1 MAKPPKKKPDLAET
15 EKSVRR
21 ISAGLGWVRDLPDP
35 RDRIY
40 SAPLEVLKALPDHTE
55 IEPEFPIYD
64 QGRIGSCTA
73 NALAGAV
80 QFDRKKNKQSPDF
93 IPSRLFIY
101 FNERQIEGHIANDAG
116 AQLRDGI
123 KTLQKF
129 GVCPDSDWPYDDTP
143 ASYEGGPFPP
153 HSKPATKPDL
163 ASYQDARK
171 YIITNYQR
179 LTPTLSQLQGCLAA
193 GFPFVFGFTVF
204 NDWYSKDPRPSTIPL
219 PAANDRAIGGHAVM
233 CVGYD
238 NRTQLFKI
246 RNSWGPSQGKHGY
259 FFMPYAYL
267 TAGNLA
273 SDFWTINAVKD

>member
-101 FNERQIEGHIANDAG
+101 LMNGRS
-116 AQLRDGI
+116 RDI
-123 KTLQKF
+123 L
-129 GVCPDSDWPYDDTP
+129 PMMP
-143 ASYEGGPFPP
+143 A
-153 HSKPATKPDL
+153 HSFAT
-163 ASYQDARK
+163 ASRHCK
-171 YIITNYQR
+171 
-179 LTPTLSQLQGCLAA
+179 
-193 GFPFVFGFTVF
+193 
-204 NDWYSKDPRPSTIPL
+204 
-219 PAANDRAIGGHAVM
+219 
-233 CVGYD
+233 
-238 NRTQLFKI
+238 
-246 RNSWGPSQGKHGY
+246 
-259 FFMPYAYL
+259 
-267 TAGNLA
+267 NLA
-273 SDFWTINAVKD
+273 SVLTAIGHTTTRRHLTKVGRFLRIRSQQQSPIWPAIRMRANTSLPTISG